1 MRYKPRD
8 PAETA
13 GIMGTRVMFHLH
25 AYSGQKRRGAEQRGT
40 HLLES
45 SPVRTVCPVGGAQ
58 EGKVRR
64 GKADF
69 RVKNPWEPKADH
81 KHRGGRGPET

>member
-25 AYSGQKRRGAEQRGT
+25 AYSGQKQRGAEQRGT
-40 HLLES
+40 HLLQS
-45 SPVRTVCPVGGAQ
+45 IPVRTVCPVGGEQ

-64 GKADF
+64 GKADI